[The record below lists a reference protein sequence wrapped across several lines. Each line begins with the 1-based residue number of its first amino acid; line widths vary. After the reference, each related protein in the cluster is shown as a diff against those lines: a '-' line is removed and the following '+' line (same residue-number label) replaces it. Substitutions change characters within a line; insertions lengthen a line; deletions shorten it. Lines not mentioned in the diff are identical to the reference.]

1 MMINKKNIAICL
13 YMIIICTPFL
23 SAVGNEIKIGTV
35 ILSTIFLWATGA
47 VPEWFS
53 SFTFLTICSIFNF
66 ASSDVIFSGF
76 TSSAAWLVIS
86 GIIISAAI
94 THVGLGNIIA
104 SYVFPIFIG
113 SCKKA
118 IFTSALLGL
127 VTAFIMPSA
136 MNRIILL
143 VPVLDSIAIK
153 LGYSTND
160 KGYKGVLLSGVLGSY
175 LPATTILP
183 ANVPNN
189 ILAGLVE
196 KIFKTTPSY
205 IDYFILHFP
214 VIGFLKL
221 ILTTL
226 IIIIMYNDKPT
237 NKENYKIKVN
247 FTQKI
252 LAFILFAGVLLWMTE
267 SLHKISTSTISLI
280 IAVICLIPGAGFL
293 PTKPM
298 SKLNT
303 GSFFYVA
310 TIVSLGTIAYHSGV
324 AQYVANQI
332 INYLPVNNDSFTE
345 KFFSLSALSGVM
357 GLVVTIPGVPGVLT
371 PMTEFIS
378 NLIAFPVEMTYMTQV
393 IGFSTVFFVYQA
405 PPLVIACQTGKLSV
419 YEVSKICFISSVI
432 SVIILWP
439 LDSVWWKL
447 ITPFVFK

>member
-183 ANVPNN
+183 ANVP
-189 ILAGLVE
+189 
-196 KIFKTTPSY
+196 
-205 IDYFILHFP
+205 
-214 VIGFLKL
+214 
-221 ILTTL
+221 
-226 IIIIMYNDKPT
+226 
-237 NKENYKIKVN
+237 
-247 FTQKI
+247 
-252 LAFILFAGVLLWMTE
+252 
-267 SLHKISTSTISLI
+267 
-280 IAVICLIPGAGFL
+280 
-293 PTKPM
+293 
-298 SKLNT
+298 
-303 GSFFYVA
+303 
-310 TIVSLGTIAYHSGV
+310 
-324 AQYVANQI
+324 
-332 INYLPVNNDSFTE
+332 
-345 KFFSLSALSGVM
+345 
-357 GLVVTIPGVPGVLT
+357 
-371 PMTEFIS
+371 
-378 NLIAFPVEMTYMTQV
+378 
-393 IGFSTVFFVYQA
+393 
-405 PPLVIACQTGKLSV
+405 
-419 YEVSKICFISSVI
+419 
-432 SVIILWP
+432 
-439 LDSVWWKL
+439 
-447 ITPFVFK
+447 